1 MTYHIPGDSA
11 KTDPLVLKVFAVDVD
26 SLATTNPNAP
36 LMTVERKWVDYIP
49 DAVADYWW
57 LWLLGLLLIGG
68 VVLIWWLIVKKGRL
82 KRVAAV
88 FRKPPEA
95 PFDRAIRRLNE
106 IRQQRLA
113 QSGNDKH
120 YFTELTDV
128 LRTYLNGRFGI
139 YAMEMT
145 SKQIVE
151 AMQANAETAR
161 FTEQISPVLQLAD
174 IVKFAKM
181 RTTVDENQNAYA
193 EVRKLVEL
201 TKPVEETKETP
212 SRQQRRKKNRG
223 KNKK

>member
-1 MTYHIPGDSA
+1 M
-11 KTDPLVLKVFAVDVD
+11 
-26 SLATTNPNAP
+26 
-36 LMTVERKWVDYIP
+36 
-49 DAVADYWW
+49 
-57 LWLLGLLLIGG
+57 
-68 VVLIWWLIVKKGRL
+68 
-82 KRVAAV
+82 
-88 FRKPPEA
+88 
-95 PFDRAIRRLNE
+95 
-106 IRQQRLA
+106 
-113 QSGNDKH
+113 
-120 YFTELTDV
+120 

>member
-1 MTYHIPGDSA
+1 M
-11 KTDPLVLKVFAVDVD
+11 
-26 SLATTNPNAP
+26 
-36 LMTVERKWVDYIP
+36 
-49 DAVADYWW
+49 ADYWW

-151 AMQANAETAR
+151 AMQANAEQPA
-161 FTEQISPVLQLAD
+161 L
-174 IVKFAKM
+174 
-181 RTTVDENQNAYA
+181 
-193 EVRKLVEL
+193 
-201 TKPVEETKETP
+201 P
-212 SRQQRRKKNRG
+212 SRFRPCCNLPIL
-223 KNKK
+223 